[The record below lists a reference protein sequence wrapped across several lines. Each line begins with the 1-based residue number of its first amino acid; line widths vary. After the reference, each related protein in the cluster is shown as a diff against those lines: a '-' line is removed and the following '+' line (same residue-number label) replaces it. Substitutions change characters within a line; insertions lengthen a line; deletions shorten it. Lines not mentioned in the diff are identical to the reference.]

1 MKKTILLLIL
11 FVLSLNI
18 QAQDNQDNK
27 SDTLVSREAAVNL
40 YLDCNS
46 CDMTYLRQNF
56 TLVNYVRDRKVADVQ
71 VIVSTMRNGGGGTEY
86 IMQFIGLGRFGHL
99 KDTLKFNTK
108 ADATGDEI
116 RKEQLKTLKL
126 GLVPFILKTPF
137 ANKISV
143 NYAQETTKIKEV
155 DPWNN
160 WVFRISGNSW
170 MNGQKNYNS
179 TNVYTTLS
187 SSRIT
192 EDIKHETKLN
202 LNFSQN
208 KYRLYDSN
216 DSLIYSANTI
226 TRGVYFSHST
236 IWSMG
241 EHWGA
246 GVEVN
251 AWQSTY
257 SNIDK
262 AFKIR
267 PEIEYNIFKYSNASR
282 KQLRFAYKVGAS
294 YRDYTDTT
302 VYNKT
307 QEYLAEQMFEMN
319 FKYITNWGSVRSSL
333 FWQNYLHDFSLY
345 SVGTSLSMNIRI
357 FKGLS
362 FNIYGNLQM
371 PRNQISLVKTAST
384 PEDVLL
390 HQRELSTNYTYYTS
404 IGLSYTF
411 GSIYNNVVNP
421 RLD

>member
-1 MKKTILLLIL
+1 MKKTLLLLAI
-11 FVLSLNI
+11 FILSLNL
-18 QAQDNQDNK
+18 QAQDNTE
-27 SDTLVSREAAVNL
+27 SDTLVSRESAVNL
-40 YLDCNS
+40 YIDCAS
-46 CDMTYLRQNF
+46 CDMTYFRQNF

-71 VIVSTMRNGGGGTEY
+71 VIVSTMQNGGGGREY
-86 IMQFIGLGRFGHL
+86 IVQFIGLGRFAHL

-108 ADATGDEI
+108 ADATRDEI
-116 RKEQLKTLKL
+116 RKKQLKSLKL
-126 GLVPFILKTPF
+126 GLVPFILKTPY

-143 NYAQETTKIKEV
+143 AYAQETKKAKEV
-155 DPWNN
+155 DPWHN

-179 TNVYTTLS
+179 TNIYTS
-187 SSRIT
+187 ISASRIT
-192 EDIKHETKLN
+192 EKIKHETRLN
-202 LNFSQN
+202 LNFSEN
-208 KYRLYDSN
+208 KYRLYDSK

-226 TRGVYFSHST
+226 TRGIYFEHST
-236 IWSMG
+236 IWSLG

-257 SNIDK
+257 SNIDE
-262 AFKIR
+262 AYRIR
-267 PEIEYNIFKYSNASR
+267 PEIEYNVFKYSDASR
-282 KQLRFAYKVGAS
+282 KQLRFAYKIGAN
-294 YRDYTDTT
+294 YRNYTDTT

-307 QEYLAEQMFEMN
+307 QEYLAEQKFEIN
-319 FKYITNWGSVRSSL
+319 YKYITNWGSIRSAIN
-333 FWQNYLHDFSLY
+333 WENYLHDFSLY
-345 SVGTSLSMNIRI
+345 SIGTSLSMNIRI

-362 FNIYGNLQM
+362 FNIYGDLQM

-390 HQRELSTNYTYYTS
+390 HQRELSTNYSYYTS

>member
-1 MKKTILLLIL
+1 MKTQFVL
-11 FVLSLNI
+11 FSFIILSLNI
-18 QAQDNQDNK
+18 KAQNNNK
-27 SDTLVSREAAVNL
+27 NDSLSSRETAVNL

-46 CDMTYLRQNF
+46 CDLTYFRQNF
-56 TLVNYVRDRKVADVQ
+56 TLINYVRDRKVADVQ
-71 VIVSTMRNGGGGTEY
+71 VIVSTMRNGGGGKEY

-99 KDTLKFNTK
+99 EDTLKFNTK
-108 ADATGDEI
+108 ADATKDEI

-126 GLVPFILKTPF
+126 GLVPFILKTPY

-143 NYAQETTKIKEV
+143 NYAQETVKAKEN

-179 TNVYTTLS
+179 TNVYTTVS
-187 SSRIT
+187 ASRIT
-192 EDIKHETKLN
+192 EDIKHETRVN
-202 LNFSQN
+202 LNFSEN
-208 KYRLYDSN
+208 KYRLYNSK

-226 TRGVYFSHST
+226 TRGVYFEHST

-246 GVEVN
+246 GVQVN

-257 SNIDK
+257 SNID
-262 AFKIR
+262 AAYKIQ
-267 PEIEYNIFKYSNASR
+267 PEIEYNLFKYSNASR
-282 KQLRFAYKVGAS
+282 KQLRFAYKIGAN
-294 YRDYTDTT
+294 YRNYTDTT

-307 QEYLAEQMFEMN
+307 EEYLAEQRFEIN
-319 FKYITNWGSVRSSL
+319 YKYITNWGSIRSAVN
-333 FWQNYLHDFSLY
+333 WQNYLHDFSLY
-345 SVGTSLSMNIRI
+345 SIGTSLSMNIRI

-390 HQRELSTNYTYYTS
+390 HQRELSTNYSYYTS
-404 IGLSYTF
+404 IGLAYTF

>member
-1 MKKTILLLIL
+1 MKKTLLLLAIFIL
-11 FVLSLNI
+11 SINI
-18 QAQDNQDNK
+18 QAQNNNPTD
-27 SDTLVSREAAVNL
+27 SLISREAAVNL
-40 YLDCNS
+40 YLDCSS
-46 CDMTYLRQNF
+46 CDMTYFRQNF

-71 VIVSTMRNGGGGTEY
+71 VIVSTMKNGGGGREY
-86 IMQFIGLGRFGHL
+86 IVQFIGLARFAHL

-108 ADATGDEI
+108 ADATSDEI
-116 RKEQLKTLKL
+116 RKEQLKILKL
-126 GLVPFILKTPF
+126 GLVPFILKTPY

-143 NYAQETTKIKEV
+143 AYTQETKKAKEV
-155 DPWNN
+155 DPWHN

-179 TNVYTTLS
+179 TNIYTS
-187 SSRIT
+187 ISASRIT
-192 EDIKHETKLN
+192 EKIKHETRLN
-202 LNFSQN
+202 LDFSEN
-208 KYRLYDSN
+208 KYRLYDSK

-226 TRGVYFSHST
+226 TRGIYFEHST
-236 IWSMG
+236 IWSLG

-257 SNIDK
+257 SNIDE
-262 AFKIR
+262 AYRIR
-267 PEIEYNIFKYSNASR
+267 PQIEYNVFKYSDASR
-282 KQLRFAYKVGAS
+282 KQLRFAYKIGAN
-294 YRDYTDTT
+294 YRNYTDTT
-302 VYNKT
+302 IYNKT
-307 QEYLAEQMFEMN
+307 SEYLAEQKFEIN
-319 FKYITNWGSVRSSL
+319 YKYITNWGSIRSAIN
-333 FWQNYLHDFSLY
+333 WENYLHDFSLY
-345 SVGTSLSMNIRI
+345 SIGTSLSMNIRI

-390 HQRELSTNYTYYTS
+390 HQRELSTNYSYYTS

>member
-1 MKKTILLLIL
+1 MKTQFVL
-11 FVLSLNI
+11 FSFIILSLNI
-18 QAQDNQDNK
+18 KAQNNNENN
-27 SDTLVSREAAVNL
+27 SLSSREAAVNL

-46 CDMTYLRQNF
+46 CDLTYFRQNF
-56 TLVNYVRDRKVADVQ
+56 TLINYVRDRKVADVQ
-71 VIVSTMRNGGGGTEY
+71 VIVSTMRNGGGGKEY

-108 ADATGDEI
+108 ADATRDEI

-126 GLVPFILKTPF
+126 GLVPFILKTPY

-143 NYAQETTKIKEV
+143 NYAQETVKAKEN

-179 TNVYTTLS
+179 TNVYTTVS
-187 SSRIT
+187 ASRIT
-192 EDIKHETKLN
+192 EDIKHETRVN
-202 LNFSQN
+202 LNFSEN
-208 KYRLYDSN
+208 KYRLYNSK

-226 TRGVYFSHST
+226 SRGVYFEHST

-246 GVEVN
+246 GVQVN

-257 SNIDK
+257 SNID
-262 AFKIR
+262 AAYKIQ
-267 PEIEYNIFKYSNASR
+267 PEIEYNLYKYSNASR
-282 KQLRFAYKVGAS
+282 KQLRFAYKIGAN
-294 YRDYTDTT
+294 YRNYTDTT

-307 QEYLAEQMFEMN
+307 EEYLAEQKFEIN
-319 FKYITNWGSVRSSL
+319 YKYITNWGSIRSAVN
-333 FWQNYLHDFSLY
+333 WQNYLHDFSLY
-345 SVGTSLSMNIRI
+345 SIGTSLSMNIRI

-390 HQRELSTNYTYYTS
+390 HQRELSTNYSYYTS
-404 IGLSYTF
+404 IGIAYTF